1 MLLSINHVGK
11 HYGAD
16 DIFADVS
23 LSVEE
28 RAHIGFIGANGTGK
42 STMMKMIAGMLEPD
56 SGSITGKYGLSIG
69 YLHQDL
75 GLDEERTIL
84 DEALQASSELIEE
97 ERQLE
102 ELLNKIETEKDTDAL
117 RKLNET
123 YHRRLEAFQEGK
135 GFYYHSMT
143 VGALKG
149 LGFGEAEL
157 GKRVG
162 ELSGGQR
169 MRVALAKLLIA
180 EPDLLLLDEPTN
192 YLDLDSISW
201 LEVYLAQYP
210 SAYIVVSHDRYF
222 LEKTANTIWEAEDGT
237 IRRYKGNYS
246 AYVRQ
251 REDQEYAMQRAYD
264 NQQKYI
270 KRQQEIIDRLK
281 SYNREKQVKRA
292 ESREKLLAKVE
303 RIDRPKDAKR
313 SKINLGAQG
322 VITKK
327 ALVMKNL
334 SVGYQ
339 GKAVLSGLTMEVRMG
354 ETIGICGD
362 NASGKST
369 LLKTIAGLIPPV
381 KGEMA
386 FGSNVIPNYFRQHHE
401 DLNPEHTLLE
411 ELSAYS
417 GEDNLT
423 IRNVLGS
430 LLFSSD
436 DVYKKIAVLSGGE
449 TSRIAV
455 AKLMLTKS
463 NLLLLDEPTNHL
475 DIASKEVFEAALKD
489 YDGTV
494 LVVSHDRYLLSAIA
508 DRMIFV
514 KDGQAYCFDCG
525 YEKANEMFVSMFSEV
540 SENNGASTDKGN
552 EPAENK
558 PEGLSKNKIKRSR
571 ERIVE
576 IEETIRRIEE
586 KKKTIES
593 EMNEEGFYKDMDS
606 ANAKITEH
614 DGLGSK
620 KEQLEEEWL
629 ELNYLLENNDV
640 GSD

>member
-1 MLLSINHVGK
+1 M
-11 HYGAD
+11 
-16 DIFADVS
+16 
-23 LSVEE
+23 
-28 RAHIGFIGANGTGK
+28 
-42 STMMKMIAGMLEPD
+42 
-56 SGSITGKYGLSIG
+56 
-69 YLHQDL
+69 
-75 GLDEERTIL
+75 DEERTIL

-327 ALVMKNL
+327 AL
-334 SVGYQ
+334 S
-339 GKAVLSGLTMEVRMG
+339 
-354 ETIGICGD
+354 
-362 NASGKST
+362 
-369 LLKTIAGLIPPV
+369 
-381 KGEMA
+381 
-386 FGSNVIPNYFRQHHE
+386 
-401 DLNPEHTLLE
+401 
-411 ELSAYS
+411 
-417 GEDNLT
+417 
-423 IRNVLGS
+423 
-430 LLFSSD
+430 
-436 DVYKKIAVLSGGE
+436 
-449 TSRIAV
+449 
-455 AKLMLTKS
+455 
-463 NLLLLDEPTNHL
+463 
-475 DIASKEVFEAALKD
+475 
-489 YDGTV
+489 
-494 LVVSHDRYLLSAIA
+494 
-508 DRMIFV
+508 
-514 KDGQAYCFDCG
+514 
-525 YEKANEMFVSMFSEV
+525 
-540 SENNGASTDKGN
+540 
-552 EPAENK
+552 
-558 PEGLSKNKIKRSR
+558 
-571 ERIVE
+571 
-576 IEETIRRIEE
+576 
-586 KKKTIES
+586 
-593 EMNEEGFYKDMDS
+593 
-606 ANAKITEH
+606 
-614 DGLGSK
+614 
-620 KEQLEEEWL
+620 
-629 ELNYLLENNDV
+629 
-640 GSD
+640 